1 MSRKNNCPCFF
12 GESFIITEYL
22 SGIEQSGSIWALIEA
37 EQISG
42 TVFANL
48 ILGANY

>member
-1 MSRKNNCPCFF
+1 MFF

-37 EQISG
+37 E
-42 TVFANL
+42 
-48 ILGANY
+48 